1 MCRFFS
7 TVRTERS
14 PPRKKPIHPY
24 NKVNNLKNIIIMSDI
39 CDRSILHDFGYDC
52 ENPNA
57 AGLEKEALLIN
68 FDDIDRVASV
78 VTNTPATG
86 QQGAKTVLTK
96 LVLKAGKKANTIVQV
111 KDSFS
116 GTAVAQADGTYTTGF
131 NHTFAFVSFDRSPA
145 AKQAIANMV
154 NTRTVAVVVNK
165 TAPDDSK
172 YEVFGWYSGLGATA
186 TVTQDYVAA
195 EGVGAI
201 PITLVSGLEP
211 ALPLS
216 FYDTDL
222 ETTAAAFD
230 TLKTIAVPA
239 N

>member
-1 MCRFFS
+1 M
-7 TVRTERS
+7 VRTERS

-78 VTNTPATG
+78 VTTTPATG
-86 QQGAKTVLTK
+86 QQGAKPVLTK
-96 LVLKAGKKANTIVQV
+96 LVLKTGKKANTIVQV

-230 TLKTIAVPA
+230 ALKTIAVPA
-239 N
+239 S